1 MTLTP
6 AERAAVEQRPTRYL
20 SAFLAYCRGVRAE
33 ALGDLPAAHAAFQA
47 AVHIDPGFQLA
58 SAHMAGTQPLS
69 PDGGTPPAAPPPP
82 PLPPTGV
89 VEALNPSPAGMLG
102 TIRDRGDANQRAI
115 LESGALATIFIKVF
129 VP

>member
-1 MTLTP
+1 
-6 AERAAVEQRPTRYL
+6 
-20 SAFLAYCRGVRAE
+20 
-33 ALGDLPAAHAAFQA
+33 
-47 AVHIDPGFQLA
+47 
-58 SAHMAGTQPLS
+58 
-69 PDGGTPPAAPPPP
+69 APPPP